1 MIPSDSGHGD
11 TILTTSA
18 PSDNR
23 PGVDRRRTPRYPF
36 VATAEIAERIS
47 GTPMH
52 ARVSDLSLYGC
63 YLDMSNPLPSGTH
76 VFVKIFTDT
85 DFFESDA
92 CVLYSQAN
100 LGMGLAFR
108 DVKPHFLL
116 TLRKWLIQA
125 MQEMHKAEH

>member
-1 MIPSDSGHGD
+1 M
-11 TILTTSA
+11 TTSA
-18 PSDNR
+18 PRGNGSE
-23 PGVDRRRTPRYPF
+23 VDRRRTPRYPF
-36 VATAEIAERIS
+36 VATAEIVERIS
-47 GTPMH
+47 GTPMR

-85 DFFESDA
+85 DFFEADA
-92 CVLYSQAN
+92 RVLYSQAN

-108 DVKPHFLL
+108 DVKPSFLL
-116 TLRKWLIQA
+116 TLQKWLLQA